1 MPTTGCGSVVL
12 APGIPMAFPTKRHAS
27 QSSLLSPDRK
37 VSLAVKSC
45 QAGRGH
51 HSVII
56 SISGSERLTRY
67 QIVRRASLSRHHLR
81 IGKTHRLSN
90 HARRASLSRHHFY
103 LRIGKTHKLS
113 DRFFFDLFIL
123 ACDLCRSW
131 RRTFLPGFPVGSPRG
146 GGSLQ
151 APLLPFA
158 QACPKKE

>member
-1 MPTTGCGSVVL
+1 MP
-12 APGIPMAFPTKRHAS
+12 
-27 QSSLLSPDRK
+27 D
-37 VSLAVKSC
+37 VKLT
-45 QAGRGH
+45 
-51 HSVII
+51 
-56 SISGSERLTRY
+56 LTRY
-67 QIVRRASLSRHHLR
+67 WCLPQAVAQSCSLQGSPWLSLPRGTHLSHHFYLRVGKTHSLPNRARRASLSRHHLR

-103 LRIGKTHKLS
+103 LRTGKTHKLS

-151 APLLPFA
+151 APLLPSA